1 MKLHYCTLK
10 LGKSNLGQNLSGLVY
25 FLGEHFLLGCSS
37 LCGLAF
43 ILQIVLLIIVLAYI
57 EAIATSLFITYN
69 IYLSLMVALEVDT
82 TMSSF

>member
-1 MKLHYCTLK
+1 MKLQYRTLK
-10 LGKSNLGQNLSGLVY
+10 LRKSNLGQNLSGLAY

-37 LCGLAF
+37 LCGLAC
-43 ILQIVLLIIVLAYI
+43 ILQIVLLIIILAYI
-57 EAIATSLFITYN
+57 QAIATSLLITYN